1 MAGVLIFGDV
11 VGGRLVPA
19 AMEAS
24 AAGAG
29 LAEALGEPLLG
40 ALIGDDLN
48 AAAEQF
54 CGGFAALYL
63 IAGVHYRPYTAQ
75 AYMNAAQAAIGA
87 CSPSVVLF
95 AHTLE
100 TREWVPRLAAH
111 LDTGL
116 VTDCTALAA
125 EGKDLVVTKPVYGG
139 GVLGEFVVH
148 GTPRMAT
155 IRSGIFGERGS
166 SAIAAGKV
174 VRLDVAAPQ
183 PGRVTVLDEA
193 AAAASGGLRLKDAK
207 IIVSGGRGLGGPD
220 HWHFIEE
227 TAAALGAAVGC
238 SRPIA
243 DSGRVPSSHQVGLS
257 GTSVTPDLYI
267 AVGISGAVQHLA
279 GISNAST
286 VVAINLDSEADIFTR
301 ANYGV
306 VGDYRE
312 VLPAFIERVRQLRS

>member
-11 VGGRLVPA
+11 AGSQLMPA
-19 AMEAS
+19 AMETA

-40 ALIGDDLN
+40 ALIGDDLV

-54 CGGFAALYL
+54 RGGFSKLYL
-63 IAGVHYRPYTAQ
+63 IEGAHYRAYTAH
-75 AYMNAAQAAIGA
+75 AYMNAAQAAIDA

-95 AHTLE
+95 SHTLA

-116 VTDCTALAA
+116 VMDCTVLAA
-125 EGKDLVVTKPVYGG
+125 EGKDLMVTKPVYGG
-139 GVLGEFVVH
+139 GVLGEFVVR

-155 IRSGIFGERGS
+155 VRSGIFEPRP
-166 SAIAAGKV
+166 ATAAGEV
-174 VRLDVAAPQ
+174 VRLNVAAPQ
-183 PGRVTVLDEA
+183 PSRVTLLDEA
-193 AAAASGGLRLKDAK
+193 AAAAGGGPRLKDAK

-220 HWHFIEE
+220 NWHFVED
-227 TAAALGAAVGC
+227 AASALGAAVGC

-243 DSGRVPSSHQVGLS
+243 DSGWVPSSHQVGLS

-286 VVAINLDSEADIFTR
+286 VVAINVDSEADIFTR

-312 VLPAFIERVRQLRS
+312 VLPAFIERIKQLRS

>member
-11 VGGRLVPA
+11 AGGQLVPA
-19 AMEAS
+19 AMETV

-29 LAEALGEPLLG
+29 LAEVLGEPLLG
-40 ALIGDDLN
+40 ALIGDDLH

-54 CGGFAALYL
+54 RGGFSALYL
-63 IAGVHYRPYTAQ
+63 IEGAHYHPYTAT
-75 AYMNAAQAAIGA
+75 AYMNAAQAAIDA
-87 CSPSVVLF
+87 CAPSVVLF

-116 VTDCTALAA
+116 VMDCTALAA
-125 EGKDLVVTKPVYGG
+125 EGSDLVVTKPVYGG
-139 GVLGEFVVH
+139 GVLGEFVVR

-155 IRSGIFGERGS
+155 IRSGIFEPRAATATGE
-166 SAIAAGKV
+166 V

-183 PGRVTVLDEA
+183 PGRVTLLDEA
-193 AAAASGGLRLKDAK
+193 AAVASGGPRLKDAK
-207 IIVSGGRGLGGPD
+207 IIVAGGRGLGGPD
-220 HWHFIEE
+220 NWHFVAE

-243 DSGRVPSSHQVGLS
+243 DAGWVPSSHQVGLS
-257 GTSVTPDLYI
+257 GTSVTPELYI

-286 VVAINLDSEADIFTR
+286 VIAINVDPEADIFTR

>member
-1 MAGVLIFGDV
+1 MAGVLIFGDAA
-11 VGGRLVPA
+11 GGQLVPV
-19 AMEAS
+19 AMEAA

-48 AAAEQF
+48 PAAEQF
-54 CGGFAALYL
+54 RGGFSVLYL
-63 IAGVHYRPYTAQ
+63 IEGVHYRPYTAK
-75 AYMNAAQAAIGA
+75 AYMHAAQAAIDT
-87 CSPSVVLF
+87 CSPSIVLF
-95 AHTLE
+95 PHTLE

-111 LDTGL
+111 LDSGL
-116 VTDCTALAA
+116 VMDCTVVAA
-125 EGKDLVVTKPVYGG
+125 EGSDLVVTKPVYGG
-139 GVLGEFVVH
+139 GVLGEFVVR

-155 IRSGIFGERGS
+155 IRSGIFEPRS
-166 SAIAAGKV
+166 TTPAGKL

-183 PGRVTVLDEA
+183 PGRVTLLNEA

-207 IIVSGGRGLGGPD
+207 IIVAGGRGLGGPD
-220 HWHFIEE
+220 NWHFVVE
-227 TAAALGAAVGC
+227 TAFALGAAVGC

-243 DSGRVPSSHQVGLS
+243 DSGWVPSSHQVGLS
-257 GTSVTPDLYI
+257 GTGVAPELYI

-286 VVAINLDSEADIFTR
+286 VIAINIDPEADIFTR

-312 VLPAFIERVRQLRS
+312 VLPAFIERIKQLR